1 MTRIEDK
8 HNRRRLKS
16 SYATT
21 IISISLVLFMLGFAG
36 LAMLHGR
43 RLSVLIREN
52 IGLSIIIKRDVK
64 ENLITDFRQFLEKQP
79 YTKSTE
85 YIPRE
90 KAASDLQ
97 ETLGEDFI
105 SFIGYNPL
113 LPSIDVKLKADYTTN
128 ENMMDIEKQLL
139 ANSIVEEVIYQKS
152 LVHLVNE
159 NINRISM
166 VMVGFSILLLLI
178 SVALINNTI
187 RLAVYSKRFLIRS
200 MQLVGATQGFIRKPF
215 IKQGIL
221 HGIYSAF
228 LALILLA
235 LVIFF
240 SRKEMPELA
249 EIQGAGMFIILTCS
263 VIVLGVLLSFIST
276 YFAVGKYLRSSLD
289 DLYQ

>member
-1 MTRIEDK
+1 
-8 HNRRRLKS
+8 
-16 SYATT
+16 
-21 IISISLVLFMLGFAG
+21 MLGFAG